1 LFTSLK
7 IKGSQKM
14 RPPLSL
20 ICSFLLILAVG
31 NVGSAASENKPT
43 RAGVEALVPGP
54 RVTCSRHR
62 APAEPFDPPTTSAL
76 PHDEKFV
83 AGRHFKESISSA
95 AEVRISW
102 LGATFMRRFAVKVE
116 DGTVDVTL
124 QTHALSRSLS
134 DTQVIAELDDRHETK
149 LTDLWCLLKLQASGQ
164 DGALQTNATPNIF
177 FVRDAAGVLGAV
189 DAIWAGAGWEIGASQ
204 AEGQRRW
211 PSGSHVI
218 SR

>member
-1 LFTSLK
+1 
-7 IKGSQKM
+7 M

-20 ICSFLLILAVG
+20 IFSFLLVLAVG
-31 NVGSAASENKPT
+31 NVGPAASEDKPA

-54 RVTCSRHR
+54 RVTCSRQR

-83 AGRHFKESISSA
+83 AGRHFKENISSA

-116 DGTVDVTL
+116 DDTVDVTL
-124 QTHALSRSLS
+124 QTHALRRPSS
-134 DTQVIAELDDRHETK
+134 DTQIIAELDDRHETK
-149 LTDLWCLLKLQASGQ
+149 LADLWCLLKLQSSGQ
-164 DGALQTNATPNIF
+164 GGALQINAAPNIF

-189 DAIWAGAGWEIGASQ
+189 DAIWAGAGWEIGASEV
-204 AEGQRRW
+204 EGQRRW
-211 PSGSHVI
+211 PTGSQVI

>member
-1 LFTSLK
+1 
-7 IKGSQKM
+7 M

-20 ICSFLLILAVG
+20 ICSFLLVLAAG
-31 NVGSAASENKPT
+31 NVGSASKEKEPA
-43 RAGVEALVPGP
+43 RAGFEALVPGP
-54 RVTCSRHR
+54 RITCSRHR
-62 APAEPFDPPTTSAL
+62 VPAEPFDPPTTSAL

-83 AGRHFKESISSA
+83 AGRHFKEDISSA

-102 LGATFMRRFAVKVE
+102 LGAAFMRRFAVKVE
-116 DGTVDVTL
+116 DDTVEVTL
-124 QTHALSRSLS
+124 QTHVLSRSSS
-134 DTQVIAELDDRHETK
+134 DTQIIAELGDRHETK
-149 LTDLWCLLKLQASGQ
+149 LTDLWCLLKLQASGRG
-164 DGALQTNATPNIF
+164 GALQTNAAPNIF

-211 PSGSHVI
+211 PAGSHVI